1 VAHRNHMLLAVI
13 DACPIGIVVHDATAA
28 GMPLIYANRR
38 FTQLSGYEQA
48 EVIGRDCSFLASPDT
63 EPEALGAIGHGIN
76 RGETIE
82 TRITSRRRDGSP
94 FVTRLTLA
102 PIHDGG
108 RLSGF
113 IGLLY
118 DLTHEAERQIAERH
132 RQKMEALGRMTGGVA
147 HELNNLLQPVALLAQ
162 DLLDRGM
169 IDDAGRSH
177 LEIVLDCCLKARQ
190 IIGDMLAFSRPARQR
205 AERWEPRLLLE
216 ESLRLV
222 RQALPQGVTIAVHAA
237 NDAPSISAESTAFTQ
252 VLLNLASNAA
262 AAMDGKGEVAIR
274 LNGLARADGT
284 RWAQLRVTDSGC
296 GMDQATLERAF
307 EPFFTTKPVG
317 QGTGLGLSVVYGL
330 VGEMGGTIALESVH
344 GEGTTATVLLPAYE
358 GDARHGIDTGH

>member
-1 VAHRNHMLLAVI
+1 MSGHDIGCEDWRRLTQALQQARVAFFEYRSGLSPDRRIEWTGTRFGIDRLGTSSTLSDLLDAVVPADRPTLINVLSLDRPGSARSGEFRIARLDGGLIDLSCDAYAEPDGKGGVAVVFGMVQDVTAQRRFENELATVAHRNHMLLAVI

-63 EPEALGAIGHGIN
+63 EPEAIASIAHAIR

-82 TRITSRRRDGSP
+82 TRLTSRRRDGLP
-94 FVTRLTLA
+94 FVSRLTLA
-102 PIHDGG
+102 PIHDDG

-113 IGLLY
+113 IGLLH
-118 DLTHEAERQIAERH
+118 DLTHEVERQVAERH

-162 DLLDRGM
+162 DLMDRRM
-169 IDDAGRSH
+169 TDDEGRSH

-205 AERWEPRLLLE
+205 AERWE
-216 ESLRLV
+216 
-222 RQALPQGVTIAVHAA
+222 
-237 NDAPSISAESTAFTQ
+237 STA
-252 VLLNLASNAA
+252 AA
-262 AAMDGKGEVAIR
+262 
-274 LNGLARADGT
+274 
-284 RWAQLRVTDSGC
+284 
-296 GMDQATLERAF
+296 
-307 EPFFTTKPVG
+307 
-317 QGTGLGLSVVYGL
+317 
-330 VGEMGGTIALESVH
+330 
-344 GEGTTATVLLPAYE
+344 
-358 GDARHGIDTGH
+358 